1 MGTLVGLFITLRTLL
16 RRAGTRDAD
25 SAAVVTSPM
34 ARRPRRVPSR
44 QQMRRTAAQVY
55 IVALLL
61 ANALLVYMGGE
72 LVDLYISVVE
82 LWAELARKHLELT
95 L

>member
-1 MGTLVGLFITLRTLL
+1 MGTLAGLYTLLRTLL
-16 RRAGTRDAD
+16 RRAGTSSAS
-25 SAAVVTSPM
+25 SAAAVTSPM
-34 ARRPRRVPSR
+34 ARRPRRVPSSAT
-44 QQMRRTAAQVY
+44 MRRTAAQVY

-61 ANALLVYMGGE
+61 ANALLVYMGAE